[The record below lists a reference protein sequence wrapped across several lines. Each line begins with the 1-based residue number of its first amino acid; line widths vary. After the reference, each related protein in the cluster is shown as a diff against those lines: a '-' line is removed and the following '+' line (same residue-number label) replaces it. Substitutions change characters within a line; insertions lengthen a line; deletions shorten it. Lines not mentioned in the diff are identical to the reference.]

1 MLIVAHHAGFVGKAT
16 SRNRTGDDQRSDS
29 PPDPLGQLPT
39 AGMVNDDHYWQ
50 PSRGHYCICFQ
61 KTRSLLTPSASTTSG
76 GFTGSYM
83 AGLGGKADVT
93 MNDQTYTIRRS
104 AEGFD
109 TDNPSQRTTGTFT
122 IRVAC

>member
-1 MLIVAHHAGFVGKAT
+1 MTI
-16 SRNRTGDDQRSDS
+16 NDRTLPQTHSVNCL
-29 PPDPLGQLPT
+29 PLGWLTTITTGNPAAGIT
-39 AGMVNDDHYWQ
+39 AFVSKKDALTADSVSIND
-50 PSRGHYCICFQ
+50 
-61 KTRSLLTPSASTTSG
+61 LG

-93 MNDQTYTIRRS
+93 MNDQTYTIRGS